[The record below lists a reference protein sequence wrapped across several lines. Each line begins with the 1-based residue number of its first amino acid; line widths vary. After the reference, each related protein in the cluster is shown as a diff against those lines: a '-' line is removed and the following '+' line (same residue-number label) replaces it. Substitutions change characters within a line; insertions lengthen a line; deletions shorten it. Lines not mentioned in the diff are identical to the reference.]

1 MRLLLGLVLAAGAL
15 AAQSVRIY
23 SEFQR
28 IDPFG
33 EVLAPDRN
41 ARPREILSPMVARNA
56 HASFHVAVTLPP
68 NLPAYFYFQQNPEGL
83 VKPTVYREVF
93 RRGIPDE
100 LQPVTLPALTLL
112 PADASVD
119 GQTTVVFWL
128 DLWVP
133 AGAPVR
139 RMRCDA
145 LLGVGSEWFVAPMEL
160 RIMAATVSGARQP
173 NGRFPPVT
181 ARSDEFACSGGTENA
196 PPLSIRRFIRRDAL
210 QDEAVAGHSLCRH
223 GERPPELGPEWYLR
237 ARDAVLRGVTY

>member
-1 MRLLLGLVLAAGAL
+1 MRVLLCAAMAAGSL

-33 EVLAPDRN
+33 EVVKPDRN
-41 ARPREILSPMVARNA
+41 ESPREILSPMVARNA
-56 HASFHVAVTLPP
+56 HASFHVAVSVPP
-68 NLPAYFYFQQNPEGL
+68 NVAAYFYFQQNPERL
-83 VKPTVYREVF
+83 KPTVYREVF
-93 RRGIPDE
+93 RHGIPDE
-100 LQPVTLPALTLL
+100 LEPVSLPSLVLL
-112 PADASVD
+112 PNDATVK

-133 AGAPVR
+133 AETPVG

-160 RIMAATVSGARQP
+160 RIMPATVGEARRA

-181 ARSDEFACSGGTENA
+181 ARADAFACSSGTETA
-196 PPLSIRRFIRRDAL
+196 PLLSIRRFIRRDAL
-210 QDEAVAGHSLCRH
+210 QDEQLAGHSLCN
-223 GERPPELGPEWYLR
+223 GAPRPKELGPEWYLR
-237 ARDAVLRGVTY
+237 ARDAALRGGS